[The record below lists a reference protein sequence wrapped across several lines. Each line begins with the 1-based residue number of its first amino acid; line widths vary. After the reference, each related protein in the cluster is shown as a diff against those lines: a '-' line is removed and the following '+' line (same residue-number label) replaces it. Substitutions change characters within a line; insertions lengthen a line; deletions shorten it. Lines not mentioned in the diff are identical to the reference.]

1 MIYSVENGDRG
12 DVFAD
17 GVEINC
23 VLRIDTETGEILKHV
38 EPLQVKDGCA
48 VTETIFAKE
57 VVFKPL
63 DS

>member
-12 DVFAD
+12 EVFAD

-23 VLRIDTETGEILKHV
+23 VIRADTETGEILKHV
-38 EPLQVKDGCA
+38 EPLTVKDGSA
-48 VTETIFAKE
+48 VTETIFAKD